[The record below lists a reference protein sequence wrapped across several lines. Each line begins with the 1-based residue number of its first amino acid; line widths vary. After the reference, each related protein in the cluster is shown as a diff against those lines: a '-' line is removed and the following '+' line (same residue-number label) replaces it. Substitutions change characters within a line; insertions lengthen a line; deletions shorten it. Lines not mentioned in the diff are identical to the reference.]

1 MQFRKEI
8 SIDMKKT
15 VLRKYAKLIAVKG
28 GNVKKG
34 QDVVIEAS
42 LDQPEFVKMVAEECY
57 ACGARK
63 VWVNWS
69 YQPLTKVT
77 QKKCSLTTL
86 SHMEEWE
93 VAKLKHY
100 SETLPVRIY
109 LESDDP
115 DGLKGVDQVKMSKAS
130 QARYKI
136 IKPFRE
142 AMDNKYQWCIAA
154 VPGAAWA
161 KKVFPNET
169 RSRAM
174 EKLWE
179 AILYTSRVDEDPVAA
194 WDAHNKD
201 LADRCAYLN
210 GLGIETLELR
220 SSNGT
225 DFRVGMIEDALFM
238 GGSELAQ
245 GSGIEFN
252 PNIPSEEVFV
262 SPMKGVAEG
271 VVYSSKPL
279 SYRGELIENFSIRF
293 ENGKAVEV
301 HAEKNEDLLRE
312 MISMDEGAA
321 YLGEVALVPYD
332 SPIRN
337 SGVLFYNTLFDEN
350 AACHLALGAG
360 FTNVLKDYDKYTVK
374 ECYEKGIN
382 ESMIHVDFMIGTEDM
397 SIIAVTRDGKRVPI
411 FENGNW
417 AF

>member
-1 MQFRKEI
+1 
-8 SIDMKKT
+8 MKKSI
-15 VLRKYAKLIAVKG
+15 LRKYARLIAVMG
-28 GNVKKG
+28 GKVQKG
-34 QDVVIEAS
+34 QDVVIQAA

-57 ACGARK
+57 ACGARR
-63 VWVNWS
+63 VWVEWS

-77 QKKCSLTTL
+77 QKKCSLGTL
-86 SHMEEWE
+86 SRMEDWE
-93 VAKLKHY
+93 VEKLKHY

-115 DGLKGVDQVKMSKAS
+115 DGLKGVNQAKMSKAS

-161 KKVFPNET
+161 KKIFPNET
-169 RSRAM
+169 RSRAI

-179 AILYTSRVDEDPVAA
+179 AILYTARVDEDPVAA
-194 WDAHNKD
+194 WEAHNAD
-201 LADRCAYLN
+201 LASRCEYLN
-210 GLGIETLELR
+210 GLGIDRLEFK
-220 SSNGT
+220 SANGT
-225 DFRVGMIEDALFM
+225 DFSVGMIEDALFM
-238 GGSELAQ
+238 GGAEAAQ
-245 GSGIEFN
+245 GSGIVFN

-262 SPMKGVAEG
+262 SPKKGVAEG
-271 VVYSSKPL
+271 IVYSSKPL
-279 SYRGELIENFSIRF
+279 SYRGELIEDFSIRF
-293 ENGKAVEV
+293 EGGRAVEV
-301 HAEKNEDLLRE
+301 HAARGEELLRE

-350 AACHLALGAG
+350 AACHLAMGRG
-360 FTNVLKDYDKYTVK
+360 FTNTLRDYDKYTVQ

-382 ESMIHVDFMIGTEDM
+382 ESMIHVDFMIGNEDM
-397 SIIAVTRDGKRVPI
+397 EITAITRDGRRVPV
-411 FENGNW
+411 FQKGNW